1 MMKRPVAQ
9 WLADIEDMSTRQRLI
24 QGQYIDQVGVER
36 WIDIEVDLTD
46 FEPGQIDA
54 IRNAA
59 SGLAAGVPTLPVHA
73 IRGWLRDAMTHKG
86 PSLEVQE
93 VDAAP
98 GPDPPRFPTGVPSI
112 NALCGGGYGMT
123 VIAGAPKVGKSLVAM
138 SAAIEAANDGWV
150 VIYINAELNSNEIA
164 KRLIRYNGGPADEDL
179 CSNMVIYNVDP
190 GITPEKILEFIYR
203 KVDLDHERLLVVLD
217 SVNRLAT
224 LSQQGDEVRRDGYW
238 GALERWSEWARMSAR
253 ISGGIISFIVVSE
266 LNAQDHVKGRNLEY
280 AADLVVR
287 IKGTAEDD
295 MVEIDVPYARSSN
308 RGELGKHRRD
318 WQTGRFCWDG

>member
-9 WLADIEDMSTRQRLI
+9 WLSDIEDMTTHQRVT

-36 WIDIEVDLTD
+36 WIDIEVDTTD

-54 IRNAA
+54 VRNAA
-59 SGLAAGVPTLPVHA
+59 SSLAAAIPTLPAQA

-98 GPDPPRFPTGVPSI
+98 GPDQPRFPTGVPSI
-112 NALCGGGYGMT
+112 NSLCGGGYGMT

-138 SAAIEAANDGWV
+138 SAAIESAGDGWV
-150 VIYINAELNSNEIA
+150 VIYVNAELNSSEIA
-164 KRLIRYNGGPADEDL
+164 KRLVRYNGGAAPETL
-179 CSNMVIYNVDP
+179 CQNMIIYNVDP
-190 GITPEKILEFIYR
+190 GITPEKILEFAFR
-203 KVDLDHERLLVVLD
+203 KIDLDHERLLIVLD

-224 LSQQGDEVRRDGYW
+224 LSQQGDEARRDSYW
-238 GALERWSEWARMSAR
+238 GALDRWSEWARMSAR
-253 ISGGIISFIVVSE
+253 ISGGIIAFIVVSE
-266 LNAQDHVKGRNLEY
+266 LNAQDHVKGLNLEY

-287 IKGTAEDD
+287 IKDTDEEN
-295 MVEIDVPYARSSN
+295 MVEIDVPLARSSR
-308 RGELGKHRRD
+308 RGDLGRHRRD